1 MVFTQKHILRF
12 YIKPY
17 TMLSESIN
25 VAIVDDH
32 TLFRRLLYSYI
43 SEQRNMNVVV
53 MSPDVPDLLR
63 KLHSAHAHILVMDL
77 FMPGLSGFDAVKIIK
92 GKFPDI
98 KILVLS
104 MCTDMNLLSD
114 LLDLGVYGILS
125 KAEEPEELVRAIN
138 SIYEQRIYRSRL
150 FTEAMYWSKQVNI
163 KTETDSADIPLN
175 ERERKILELL
185 WDEKSNKEIASE
197 LFLSVR
203 SIEKMRQDL
212 KEKLGIKSTIGLLKY
227 AINKKIIP
235 MRAVAAL
242 SGSHHV

>member
-1 MVFTQKHILRF
+1 
-12 YIKPY
+12 
-17 TMLSESIN
+17 MLSESIN

-32 TLFRRLLYSYI
+32 TLFRRLLKSYI

-53 MSPDVPDLLR
+53 MSPDIPDLLR
-63 KLHSAHAHILVMDL
+63 KLQGSNAHILVMDL
-77 FMPGLSGFDAVKIIK
+77 FMPGIHGFDAVKVIRARY
-92 GKFPDI
+92 PDI

-125 KAEEPEELVRAIN
+125 KAEEPEELVRAIT
-138 SIYEQRIYRSRL
+138 SIYEQRIYRSKL

-163 KTETDSADIPLN
+163 KTEAETVEIPLN
-175 ERERKILELL
+175 DREKKILELL
-185 WDEKSNKEIASE
+185 WEEKSNKEIAGE

-235 MRAVAAL
+235 MRALAAL
-242 SGSHHV
+242 PNSAG

>member
-1 MVFTQKHILRF
+1 
-12 YIKPY
+12 
-17 TMLSESIN
+17 MLPESIN
-25 VAIVDDH
+25 VAIVEDH
-32 TLFRRLLYSYI
+32 TLVRRLLHSYI
-43 SEQRNMNVVV
+43 SEQRNMNVVL
-53 MSPDVPDLLR
+53 MSPDITDLLKR
-63 KLHSAHAHILVMDL
+63 LPASHAHILVMDL
-77 FMPGLSGFDAVKIIK
+77 FMPGLSGFEAVELIK
-92 GKFPDI
+92 TKFPDL

-104 MCTDMNLLSD
+104 MCSDMNLLSD

-138 SIYEQRIYRSRL
+138 SICEQRIYRSKL
-150 FTEAMYWSKQVNI
+150 FTEAMYWNKQVNI
-163 KTETDSADIPLN
+163 KTDTDSIDITLTD
-175 ERERKILELL
+175 REKKILELL
-185 WDEKSNKEIASE
+185 WEEKSNKEIAGE

-242 SGSHHV
+242 SGVNHR

>member
-1 MVFTQKHILRF
+1 MS
-12 YIKPY
+12 P
-17 TMLSESIN
+17 EPIN

-32 TLFRRLLYSYI
+32 TLFRRLLKGYI
-43 SEQRNMNVVV
+43 AEQENMNIVAV
-53 MSPDVPDLLR
+53 SPDMSDLLR
-63 KLHSAHAHILVMDL
+63 KLPGSNAHILVMDL
-77 FMPGLSGFDAVKIIK
+77 FMPGMSGFDAVKAIK
-92 GKFPDI
+92 SKYPDT

-125 KAEEPEELVRAIN
+125 KSDEPEELVRAIN
-138 SIYEQRIYRSRL
+138 SISEQRIYRSKL
-150 FTEAMYWSKQVNI
+150 FTEAMYWSKQVNV
-163 KTETDSADIPLN
+163 KTETDFSDIPLN

-185 WDEKSNKEIASE
+185 WDEKSNKEIAAE

-235 MRAVAAL
+235 MRAVASL
-242 SGSHHV
+242 TKSTE